1 MTYKDSIRRIA
12 SAEANYYRLCELADT
27 DDAIGEAL
35 EILWRAKA
43 EHKAKYGFLLRQ
55 NGEWI

>member
-1 MTYKDSIRRIA
+1 MTYNDSILRITA
-12 SAEANYYRLCELADT
+12 AEAHYYYLCELAET

-35 EILWRAKA
+35 ERLWRAKA

>member
-1 MTYKDSIRRIA
+1 MTYKDSIRAIT
-12 SAEANYYRLCELADT
+12 SAEAVYYSLCELADT

-35 EILWRAKA
+35 ERLWKAKA